1 MDEPERVC
9 VPNQAASSLSSPPT
23 GQSSLAIY
31 LTVGEYIYCMCVFS
45 PLDFPHRSR
54 SYAIIS

>member
-9 VPNQAASSLSSPPT
+9 VPNQSAISLSSPPT

-31 LTVGEYIYCMCVFS
+31 LAVSEYIYCKFVFS
-45 PLDFPHRSR
+45 PLDSPHRS
-54 SYAIIS
+54 SCALIS